1 MPFSRFMIAAQEL
14 YNHAGD
20 RQGVLGRVLLRT
32 LGAEDRAA
40 KNLFTEEELARSQR
54 MTFDELAEDALAVKY
69 S

>member
-1 MPFSRFMIAAQEL
+1 MPFSRFMTTAQEL
-14 YNHAGD
+14 YNTPVIGK
-20 RQGVLGRVLLRT
+20 VFSRVLLRT

-40 KNLFTEEELARSQR
+40 KKLFTEEELARSQR

>member
-1 MPFSRFMIAAQEL
+1 
-14 YNHAGD
+14 
-20 RQGVLGRVLLRT
+20 VLLRT

-40 KNLFTEEELARSQR
+40 KKLFTEEELARSQR